1 MPMVHHRISDLN
13 QQSVK
18 DNRTDGF
25 RFPVS
30 GFRGSEKQYSTAS
43 RQSRKY
49 LPLSRSRRPTFA
61 FDFPKTGNRKAETV
75 PFGFRLPISRFAHHN
90 HDAGSLNLRPDTTGI
105 NHGRLSWVTDFQK
118 YIPVPATTAPPVW
131 ATVLAPRRTACG
143 SKPMERSMNS
153 TALWAC

>member
-61 FDFPKTGNRKAETV
+61 FDFPETGNRKAETV
-75 PFGFRLPISRFAHHN
+75 PFGFRLPISRCAHHN
-90 HDAGSLNLRPDTTGI
+90 HGAGSLNLPARHYR
-105 NHGRLSWVTDFQK
+105 NESWAIAFRKST
-118 YIPVPATTAPPVW
+118 PVPATTAPPDWVT
-131 ATVLAPRRTACG
+131 ARAPRRTASG
-143 SKPMERSMNS
+143 SKPTERSTSS